1 MEVTIER
8 ILPGGLGIGHAEG
21 RTVMVPLSIAGD
33 RLRVEVERVK
43 STVSFARL
51 VEIITPGPNRVEPPC
66 PYFGRCGGCD
76 FQQLNY
82 QAQLDAKVHI
92 LSDCLRRIGGFE
104 SIPDFQIVPSP
115 NPWHYRSRAQ
125 WQYDSIR
132 KRLGYF
138 ESGSR
143 RVCDVS
149 ECAVLAPELQQTLER
164 LRLRMHE
171 GSLPDEARDFRAVV
185 GDDDVSVAA
194 SVKSRDRNSSPTVR
208 EGSRVRGSSPT
219 VREGLD
225 LTLGAN
231 EVGEVTRSIHGE
243 TYCLNAE
250 TFFQTNYDLLPKLI
264 DAAMKDAV
272 GELAIDLYCGVGLF
286 TLPLARRFAH
296 TAGVEADE
304 MAASYARENLANG
317 GLVNAEIANQNVGD
331 WLEEALANNSRDAG
345 FDFSR
350 ITAPPGP
357 SRARRNI
364 QVRTAGA
371 AVQREAAAP
380 PRRIDFI
387 LLDPPRTGA
396 ESRVIAGIIRLKPRR
411 ICYVSCDPATL
422 ARDLKKLLAG
432 GYAIDTIT
440 AFDLFPQTH
449 HVETVVHLSIQPG
462 EQSVPDSHP

>member
-21 RTVMVPLSIAGD
+21 RTVMVPLSTAGD

-43 STVSFARL
+43 GTVSFARL

-164 LRLRMHE
+164 LRQRMHE

-194 SVKSRDRNSSPTVR
+194 SVKSRDRGTSPTVR
-208 EGSRVRGSSPT
+208 EGS
-219 VREGLD
+219 D
-225 LTLGAN
+225 LPVGAN
-231 EVGEVTRSIHGE
+231 EVTRSIHGE
-243 TYCLNAE
+243 TYRLNAE
-250 TFFQTNYDLLPKLI
+250 TFFQTNDDLLPQLI
-264 DAAMKDAV
+264 DTAIKDAS

-286 TLPLARRFAH
+286 TPPLARRFARV
-296 TAGVEADE
+296 AGVEADE
-304 MAASYARENLANG
+304 LAASYARANLANA
-317 GLVNAEIANQNVGD
+317 GLVNAEIANQNVSD
-331 WLEEALANNSRDAG
+331 WLEEALENSSRDAG
-345 FDFSR
+345 FDFPR
-350 ITAPPGP
+350 VTAQPEP
-357 SRARRNI
+357 SRAQRNI

-371 AVQREAAAP
+371 AVQREAAEP
-380 PRRIDFI
+380 PSHIDFL

-396 ESRVIAGIIRLKPRR
+396 KSRVIAGIIRLKPQR

-422 ARDLKKLLAG
+422 ARDLKKLTAAG
-432 GYAIDTIT
+432 YTLDDIT

-449 HVETVVHLSIQPG
+449 HFETVAHLSI
-462 EQSVPDSHP
+462 